1 MRLSF
6 RPPHPSRDSADAV
19 EILPPLPVGPAVE
32 GAAEGAGRDA
42 GRAGR
47 DAVDRVE
54 AELVRAARAV
64 GVAARDSCAETEA
77 AAADA
82 AALARGLDAL
92 GAWAEEAE
100 ARGRALGTEAG
111 TLAAEADGLAGVLVQ
126 AGRHL
131 ERTDAQ
137 SRVLEAEMGSAAQ
150 EAARVVEAVATLVR
164 QANRLAINAT
174 VEATR
179 AGAGGG
185 PLWQAAEEFKLLSA
199 DAARAVAEVRALSR
213 RLSGPGAV
221 AMGSVATSLA
231 CLRPA
236 FAATGSAAEAQ
247 AAAARRL
254 ADDARDLSAVTD
266 DLGRE
271 AALATASA
279 AEAARRMEAARS
291 VGAGVAGLAGG
302 LAGRTVA
309 SLRQAEIGD
318 RRVHD
323 RYPVDLAARVG
334 NWGLGRVHDLSRGGL
349 LLTPPEGCGAA
360 LGARLSLDLRGIG
373 RLQVRVVG
381 ASPRGLHC
389 AVGDAGSE
397 ARLRDALVAIEEENR
412 PLIAA
417 ALGGAASVGAALEQ
431 ALAAGRLA
439 HHALFDTTYRP
450 VAGIEPPH
458 YLTAAV
464 PALED
469 ILPPILEPLLLADA
483 RTAFCIAVDRN
494 GYAPVHNRAQA
505 QSPRTGDPAWNA
517 LHARQRRLYD
527 DRIGLSA
534 ARSTRAFLVQ
544 ACPQDE
550 AGRQPLRE
558 VSSPIR
564 VHGRHWG
571 ALRMGF
577 RI

>member
-6 RPPHPSRDSADAV
+6 RPPHPPRDRADAV
-19 EILPPLPVGPAVE
+19 EILPPLAVAE
-32 GAAEGAGRDA
+32 PAAEGPDLGT

-64 GVAARDSCAETEA
+64 GVAARDGCAETAA

-82 AALARGLDAL
+82 AALARDL
-92 GAWAEEAE
+92 GTLRHRAGEAG
-100 ARGRALGTEAG
+100 ARGRALGASAE
-111 TLAAEADGLAGVLVQ
+111 TLAAEAEGLSGVLVQ

-131 ERTDAQ
+131 DRTDAQ
-137 SRVLEAEMGSAAQ
+137 SRVLEAEMASAAKD
-150 EAARVVEAVATLVR
+150 AARVVEAVATLAR
-164 QANRLAINAT
+164 QANRLALNAT
-174 VEATR
+174 VEAAR
-179 AGAGGG
+179 AGAGGD

-199 DAARAVAEVRALSR
+199 DAARAVEEVRILSR

-236 FAATGSAAEAQ
+236 FATTGAAARAQAEAARHLAGEALDLADATDDLDRD
-247 AAAARRL
+247 AAAAIL
-254 ADDARDLSAVTD
+254 AA
-266 DLGRE
+266 G
-271 AALATASA
+271 
-279 AEAARRMEAARS
+279 EAARRMAAAES

-334 NWGLGRVHDLSRGGL
+334 NWGLGRVLDLSRGGL
-349 LLTPPEGCGAA
+349 LLTPPEGCGAPA
-360 LGARLSLDLRGIG
+360 GSRLSLDVRGIG
-373 RLQVRVVG
+373 RLQVQVAG

-389 AVGDAGSE
+389 ALADPASE
-397 ARLRDALVAIEEENR
+397 ARMRDALVAVEEENR

-417 ALGGAASVGAALEQ
+417 ARGGAAAVGTVLEQ
-431 ALAAGRLA
+431 ALAEGRLA
-439 HHALFDTTYRP
+439 HHALFDTSYRP

-469 ILPPILEPLLLADA
+469 ILPPILEPLLLADP
-483 RTAFCIAVDRN
+483 RTAFCFAVDRN

-505 QSPRTGDPAWNA
+505 QAPRAGDPAWNA

-550 AGRQPLRE
+550 AGRPPLRE
-558 VSSPIR
+558 VAAPIR

>member
-6 RPPHPSRDSADAV
+6 RPPHPSRDRADAV
-19 EILPPLPVGPAVE
+19 EILPPLPALSPAAHGPE
-32 GAAEGAGRDA
+32 RDA

-47 DAVDRVE
+47 DAVDRIE

-64 GVAARDSCAETEA
+64 GVAARDGSAEIAA

-82 AALARGLDAL
+82 AALARGLDGL
-92 GAWAEEAE
+92 GIRADEAR
-100 ARGRALGTEAG
+100 ARGRALGASAE
-111 TLAAEADGLAGVLVQ
+111 TLAAETEGLAGVLVQ

-131 ERTDAQ
+131 ERTDAE
-137 SRVLEAEMGSAAQ
+137 SRVLEAEMAGAARD
-150 EAARVVEAVATLVR
+150 AARVVEAVATLAR
-164 QANRLAINAT
+164 QANRLALGAT
-174 VEATR
+174 VEAAR
-179 AGAGGG
+179 AGMGGG
-185 PLWQAAEEFKLLSA
+185 PLWQAAEEFRLISA
-199 DAARAVAEVRALSR
+199 DAARAVEEVRALSR

-236 FAATGSAAEAQ
+236 FATTSAAAEAQ
-247 AAAARRL
+247 AASAWRLSDAAQEL
-254 ADDARDLSAVTD
+254 ALSTEDLVGDAVA
-266 DLGRE
+266 
-271 AALATASA
+271 ATAA
-279 AEAARRMEAARS
+279 ADEAARRMEAARS
-291 VGAGVAGLAGG
+291 AGAGVAGLAGG
-302 LAGRTVA
+302 IAGRAVA
-309 SLRQAEIGD
+309 ALRQAEIGD

-323 RYPVDLAARVG
+323 RYPVDLAVRVG
-334 NWGLGRVHDLSRGGL
+334 NWGLGRVLDLSRGGL

-360 LGARLSLDLRGIG
+360 VGARLSLDLRGIG
-373 RLQVRVVG
+373 RMQVQVVG
-381 ASPRGLHC
+381 ASSRGLHC
-389 AVGDAGSE
+389 ALGDAVAE
-397 ARLRDALVAIEEENR
+397 ARMRDALVAVEEENR

-417 ALGGAASVGAALEQ
+417 ALGGAASVAAALEQ

-469 ILPPILEPLLLADA
+469 LLPPILEPLLLADP

-505 QSPRTGDPAWNA
+505 QAPRAGDPAWNA

-527 DRIGLSA
+527 DRVGLAA

-550 AGRQPLRE
+550 AGRPPLRE
-558 VSSPIR
+558 VASPIR

>member
-6 RPPHPSRDSADAV
+6 RPLPHPTRDRADGV
-19 EILPPLPVGPAVE
+19 EILPPLSLPGPAIDGPE
-32 GAAEGAGRDA
+32 RAA

-64 GVAARDSCAETEA
+64 GVAARDGCAETGA

-82 AALARGLDAL
+82 AALARGLDGLGIRADEAGTRSRAL
-92 GAWAEEAE
+92 GASAE
-100 ARGRALGTEAG
+100 
-111 TLAAEADGLAGVLVQ
+111 TLAAETEGLAGVLVQ

-131 ERTDAQ
+131 ARTDAE
-137 SRVLEAEMGSAAQ
+137 SRVLQAEMMGAAQ
-150 EAARVVEAVATLVR
+150 DSARLVEAVATLAR
-164 QANRLAINAT
+164 QANRLALNAT
-174 VEATR
+174 VEAAR
-179 AGAGGG
+179 AGPGGG
-185 PLWQAAEEFKLLSA
+185 PLWQAAEEFKLLAA
-199 DAARAVAEVRALSR
+199 DAARAVEEVRALNR

-221 AMGSVATSLA
+221 AMGGLATSLA

-236 FAATGSAAEAQ
+236 FDTGAAAAEAQ
-247 AAAARRL
+247 AASAWRLSDAAQDL
-254 ADDARDLSAVTD
+254 AESTGDLFGD
-266 DLGRE
+266 
-271 AALATASA
+271 ATAA
-279 AEAARRMEAARS
+279 ATAAAAAARRMEAARS
-291 VGAGVAGLAGG
+291 AGAGLAGLAGG
-302 LAGRTVA
+302 LAGRAVA

-318 RRVHD
+318 RREHD

-334 NWGLGRVHDLSRGGL
+334 KWGLGRVLDLSRGGL
-349 LLTPPEGCGAA
+349 LLLPPEGCAA
-360 LGARLSLDLRGIG
+360 APGARLALDLRGIG
-373 RLQVRVVG
+373 RMQVQVVG

-389 AVGDAGSE
+389 AVTETVSA
-397 ARLRDALVAIEEENR
+397 ARLRDALVTIEEENR

-417 ALGGAASVGAALEQ
+417 AIGGAASVATALEQ

-439 HHALFDTTYRP
+439 PHALFDTTYRP
-450 VAGIEPPH
+450 VVGVEPPH

-469 ILPPILEPLLLADA
+469 LLPPILEPLLLADP

-505 QSPRTGDPAWNA
+505 LAPRTGDPAWNA

-550 AGRQPLRE
+550 AGRPPLRE

>member
-6 RPPHPSRDSADAV
+6 RPSSPNRDRADAV
-19 EILPPLPVGPAVE
+19 EILPPLPVAGP
-32 GAAEGAGRDA
+32 AAEGPDRDA

-64 GVAARDSCAETEA
+64 GVAARDGCAETAA

-82 AALARGLDAL
+82 AALARSLEAL
-92 GAWAEEAE
+92 GARAGEAGGQ
-100 ARGRALGTEAG
+100 GRALGISAE
-111 TLAAEADGLAGVLVQ
+111 TLATESEGLAGVLVQ

-131 ERTDAQ
+131 ARTDAQ
-137 SRVLEAEMGSAAQ
+137 SRMLEAEMAAAAQ
-150 EAARVVEAVATLVR
+150 DAARVVEAAATLAR
-164 QANRLAINAT
+164 QANRLALNAT
-174 VEATR
+174 VEAAR
-179 AGAGGG
+179 AGTAGG
-185 PLWQAAEEFKLLSA
+185 PLWQMAEEIKLLSG
-199 DAARAVAEVRALSR
+199 DAARAVEEVRALSR

-236 FAATGSAAEAQ
+236 FATTGTAAGAQ
-247 AAAARRL
+247 ADAARRL
-254 ADDARDLSAVTD
+254 AGEAQALADAAD
-266 DLGRE
+266 DLGHD
-271 AALATASA
+271 AAAAATAA
-279 AEAARRMEAARS
+279 GEAARRMQAAES

-323 RYPVDLAARVG
+323 RYPVDLSARVG
-334 NWGLGRVHDLSRGGL
+334 NWGLGRVLDLSRGGL

-360 LGARLSLDLRGIG
+360 TGARLSLDLRGIG
-373 RLQVRVVG
+373 RIQVQVVG
-381 ASPRGLHC
+381 TSPRGLHC
-389 AVGDAGSE
+389 TFDPASE
-397 ARLRDALVAIEEENR
+397 ARMRDALVAIEEENR
-412 PLIAA
+412 PLIAGVQ
-417 ALGGAASVGAALEQ
+417 GGAEAVGGALEQ

-439 HHALFDTTYRP
+439 HHALFDTRYRP

-469 ILPPILEPLLLADA
+469 ILPPILEPLLLADP

-505 QSPRTGDPAWNA
+505 QAPRTGDPAWNA

-558 VSSPIR
+558 VAAPVR